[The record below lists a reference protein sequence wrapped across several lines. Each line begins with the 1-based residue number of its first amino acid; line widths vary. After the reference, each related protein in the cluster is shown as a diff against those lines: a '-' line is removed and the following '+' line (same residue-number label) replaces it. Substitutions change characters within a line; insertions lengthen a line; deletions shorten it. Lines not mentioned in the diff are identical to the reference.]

1 MNKSIFVIYPSGKL
15 GDLIWHLPFFK
26 HISELKNESIYL
38 ITRKNTSA
46 QELLINEEYIKTV
59 FYIDFK
65 KYFHNY
71 LSDIFKIYLLLK
83 RNKAEEVWI
92 LDKNSRPA
100 IAASLA
106 KIRKINGYGIGNQ
119 SLWVN
124 NKNKLQ
130 KRDLKTHYIERG
142 IKFFELQNYPIKYEF
157 IKMNLNK
164 GSTNLFNFLY
174 KKNLKIIIYGVDS
187 SEMYRSWPINYFA
200 ELINKINTK
209 YKLFHILIASPT
221 NSNIADKIISEVDTK
236 DITNYSHLK
245 LGEIV
250 NLLNISDL
258 FIGNDSGILNLSAAV
273 GLKSIGIYGATK
285 SNKYSNKIIPAL
297 AKTGEIFSKY
307 SDRPIDRKGRT
318 IKDPSFAKRV
328 KPDDVFKIFKDE
340 IEKE

>member
-26 HISELKNESIYL
+26 HISKFRNQSIYL

-46 QELLINEEYIKTV
+46 QELLINEEYIRSV

-65 KYFHNY
+65 KYLHNY
-71 LSDIFKIYLLLK
+71 LRDIYKIYLLLK

-106 KIRKINGYGIGNQ
+106 KIKKINGYGIGNQ
-119 SLWVN
+119 SSWVN

-130 KRDLKTHYIERG
+130 KGDLKTHYIDRG
-142 IKFFELQNYPIKYEF
+142 IKFFELQNYPIKYKF
-157 IKMNLNK
+157 IQMNLNK
-164 GSTNLFNFLY
+164 DSSNLFNFLY
-174 KKNLKIIIYGVDS
+174 EKNLKIIIYGVDS
-187 SEMYRSWPINYFA
+187 SEMYRSWPTSYFA
-200 ELINKINTK
+200 ELINTINTD
-209 YKLFHILIASPT
+209 YKFFHILIASPT
-221 NSNIADKIISEVDTK
+221 NSSIADKIISEVETT

-245 LGEIV
+245 LIEIV
-250 NLLNISDL
+250 DLLKISNL
-258 FIGNDSGILNLSAAV
+258 FIGNDSGILNLSAAI

-297 AKTGEIFSKY
+297 AKTGEIISEY
-307 SDRPIDRKGRT
+307 SDRPIDGEGRT

-328 KPDDVFKIFKDE
+328 KPDDVYKIFKDE
-340 IEKE
+340 IEK